1 MCKGLGEGEG
11 ECEGEEVSV
20 WVEEGLGV
28 GGGGSRC
35 VGGGELGGGLGGG
48 SRWGAFSEG
57 NGCDIR
63 RQVKVGDGWETKGVA
78 LTVVL
83 WVSDFVNFSI
93 EPERRL
99 ATDCS

>member
-1 MCKGLGEGEG
+1 M
-11 ECEGEEVSV
+11 
-20 WVEEGLGV
+20 
-28 GGGGSRC
+28 
-35 VGGGELGGGLGGG
+35 
-48 SRWGAFSEG
+48 
-57 NGCDIR
+57 
-63 RQVKVGDGWETKGVA
+63 GDGWETKGVA